1 MLAVVGTHTGGK
13 AALSSPSKRCFGM
26 SSRTGNWMIAAGA
39 LILVM
44 GLIALPA
51 ALGEHVETS
60 LLTLGTCG
68 VSVGSIVAGTGA
80 YLKARALSSPTGAG
94 ASQGESKPSARRLRG
109 GCDVCHGDLPVIH
122 CKVHQV
128 HLCPDCVAK
137 HYDFRSCTYVPSTRG
152 AIPKTAKAL
161 AKTQGA

>member
-1 MLAVVGTHTGGK
+1 
-13 AALSSPSKRCFGM
+13 M
-26 SSRTGNWMIAAGA
+26 SSRTGNLMIGLGA
-39 LILVM
+39 VALVM

-51 ALGEHVETS
+51 ALGEHVDTS
-60 LLTLGTCG
+60 LLTLGACG
-68 VSVGSIVAGTGA
+68 VSLGSMIAATGV
-80 YLKARALSSPTGAG
+80 YLRSRAMLASGGSGARLGD
-94 ASQGESKPSARRLRG
+94 SKQSARRLRG

-152 AIPKTAKAL
+152 TTPKAAKAM
-161 AKTQGA
+161 AKAQGL